1 MKINIKQLMLWLLGI
16 SVVCLGIS
24 FFLFRQAGIGP
35 SDFGHLGSS
44 SEKVCSRKIN
54 DSMSLG
60 NENYRTIKI
69 ETTSAK
75 VEVIPTHGEFKAEFT
90 GNFNASGEEFMPYLD
105 VSSNE
110 DALSVEI
117 KHPKGLFA
125 GAVSSDSLLSVYIPQ
140 DGPDELVVKTVS
152 GNINAGSLEISS
164 ANLGSVS
171 GDINASRLS
180 LSEGIFESSSGKI
193 KIDSLSGQVL
203 SKTTSGDIDL
213 VFEKFENTAYMESIS
228 GSANVSIPENAS
240 LTLKTETVSGN
251 LSCDAPL
258 TIKGGKDENLLA
270 DIGGGGPIMEIR
282 SVSGDIKLR

>member
-35 SDFGHLGSS
+35 SDLGHLGSS

-54 DSMSLG
+54 DSMRLG

-125 GAVSSDSLLSVYIPQ
+125 GAVSS
-140 DGPDELVVKTVS
+140 
-152 GNINAGSLEISS
+152 

-228 GSANVSIPENAS
+228 GSVNISIPENAS